1 MTNPDAGVRGFQ
13 VYPRIIRYALRYW
26 RYLLLVVIGLIASSA
41 TQPMFA
47 WIMGPLLD
55 KAILHKDPVVIQWL
69 PLGIIGIFLLRGL
82 AMFMSGYF
90 AGLVGRQV
98 TKTLRDEV
106 FTHMLRM
113 PVRFFESTQTGKL
126 LAYVS
131 YYVDQVSAVSIRGIT
146 SLIQDSAT
154 IIGLMGL
161 MFYQSWQLTL
171 GMLLITPVMGVVIVY
186 ATKRLRS
193 LGHRLQNSVGDV
205 TQIANEMVRS
215 YKVVRIFGG
224 EQYESE
230 RFSTA
235 NERTI
240 RLQMKQLVTE
250 LVSSPLVQFL
260 VALALA
266 AMVYI
271 ATRQS
276 TLATLSP
283 GTFMSFL
290 VSMMMLLTPIRN
302 LTQLNAQL
310 QGAIAAGESIFGLLD
325 SPTEVDTGTREL
337 QTCRGEVEFRNVSFA
352 YPSVE
357 RSVLDHINLRV
368 MPGEKIALVGKS
380 GSGKTTLVNLLPRF
394 HEIGAGDILLD
405 GVPLRNIRLASL
417 RKQIAYVGQ
426 DIVLFNDTVRN
437 NIAYGEMRGLPE
449 EQLRI
454 AAEAA
459 HALEFIEKLP
469 QGFDT
474 LIGDNGVMLSGGQ
487 RQRLSIA
494 RAILS
499 HAPILILDEA
509 TSALDTESERHIQ
522 AALDRLLENR
532 TTFMIAHRLST
543 IENADRILVM
553 QEGNIIESG
562 KHSELLAQGGQ
573 YARLHAMQFHEEAK
587 QSGAGSEALA

>member
-1 MTNPDAGVRGFQ
+1 MTAPTLKPSAPISGFQ
-13 VYPRIIRYALRYW
+13 VYPRLIRYTLKYW
-26 RYLLLVVIGLIASSA
+26 PYLVLVVIGLVTSSA
-41 TQPMFA
+41 TQPLFA

-55 KAILHKDPVVIQWL
+55 KAILQKDRSVIEWL
-69 PLGIIGIFLLRGL
+69 PLGILGIFLLRGL
-82 AMFMSGYF
+82 AMFLSGYY
-90 AGLVGRQV
+90 AGLIGRKV
-98 TKTLRDEV
+98 TKVLRDDV

-113 PVRFFESTQTGKL
+113 PVTFFETTQSGKL

-131 YYVDQVSAVSIRGIT
+131 YYVDQVAAVSIRGVT

-154 IIGLMGL
+154 IIGLLGL
-161 MFYQSWQLTL
+161 MLYQSWQLTL
-171 GMLLITPVMGVVIVY
+171 GMLLITPVLTLIIVY
-186 ATKRLRS
+186 ATKRLRR

-205 TQIANEMVRS
+205 TQIANEMLHG

-224 EQYESE
+224 EQYEAT
-230 RFSTA
+230 RFSEA

-240 RLQMKQLVTE
+240 QLQMKQLVTE
-250 LVSSPLVQFL
+250 LISTPLVQFL
-260 VALALA
+260 VAVALA
-266 AMVYI
+266 IMVYI
-271 ATRQS
+271 ATREA

-283 GTFMSFL
+283 GTFMSFI
-290 VSMMMLLTPIRN
+290 VSLLMLLTPIRN

-325 SPTEVDTGTREL
+325 TETEKDNGTQVLEH
-337 QTCRGEVEFRNVSFA
+337 CRGAVEFRNVSFT
-352 YPSVE
+352 YPS
-357 RSVLDHINLRV
+357 LDHPVLSNINMV
-368 MPGEKIALVGKS
+368 VSPGEKIALVGKS

-394 HEIGAGDILLD
+394 YDVDSGEILLD
-405 GVPLRNIRLASL
+405 GIPQRDIRLHSL
-417 RKQIAYVGQ
+417 RRQLAYVGQ

-437 NIAYGEMRGLPE
+437 NIAYGDMRGMSDA
-449 EQLRI
+449 QIRT

-459 HALEFIEKLP
+459 HALEFIDKLP

-474 LIGDNGVMLSGGQ
+474 MIGDNGVMLSGGQ

-499 HAPILILDEA
+499 HAPVLILDEA

-532 TTFMIAHRLST
+532 TTFIIAHRLST

-553 QEGNIIESG
+553 QDGEIIEAG
-562 KHSELLAQGGQ
+562 KHAELLALGGQ
-573 YARLHAMQFHEEAK
+573 YARLHAMQFREDEA
-587 QSGAGSEALA
+587 AA